1 MKRRE
6 FYRVYYARTN
16 RNFSDKI
23 IWKRGEKGDAWRKGQ
38 DLSFTSKIG
47 RICYIFLQYFM
58 LLLGGGLICYGIWSW
73 SVAPI
78 LLIMFAC
85 FVFITD
91 FSIIKI
97 ELLYFIFSRK
107 NAYSE
112 LLYEVFL
119 NTSPTFCNELEAL
132 TKKRVTGY
140 YLNRGGTFGGTFLGI
155 CRKKN
160 EQISVILQNKRV
172 VVKINRKKTMIQNK
186 ALTREQ
192 LLAEIAA
199 VINDSN

>member
-1 MKRRE
+1 MIRSEGGPMKRRE

-160 EQISVILQNKRV
+160 EQISVIKM
-172 VVKINRKKTMIQNK
+172 KK
-186 ALTREQ
+186 
-192 LLAEIAA
+192 A
-199 VINDSN
+199 VQYIDVCTELFT